1 MDLEQLCR
9 IMLNLFIK
17 ARVDLPIGGLSFEMN
32 NIEGIGLFK
41 GDVDIQMKTEES
53 YIGLAGLHCP
63 GRGTQGSNC
72 TNRRTT
78 ARKLRAILCDPQS
91 QPN

>member
-1 MDLEQLCR
+1 
-9 IMLNLFIK
+9 MLNFLSK
-17 ARVDLPIGGLSFEMN
+17 GDLPIGGLSFEMN

-53 YIGLAGLHCP
+53 YIDLRLHCP

-72 TNRRTT
+72 ANRQPPHE
-78 ARKLRAILCDPQS
+78 LRPSLRSRNRSRI
-91 QPN
+91 